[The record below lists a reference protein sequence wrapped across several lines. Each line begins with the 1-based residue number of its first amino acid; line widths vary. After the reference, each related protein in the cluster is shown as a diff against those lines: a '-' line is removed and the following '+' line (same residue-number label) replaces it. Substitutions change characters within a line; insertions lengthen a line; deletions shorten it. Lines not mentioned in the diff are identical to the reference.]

1 LPKEQLFITFIAM
14 RAYSSY
20 LLLLLL
26 AFFSALMLEITLQY
40 IPIRMDVAFLQIKQD
55 YIHITP
61 WRIAFFIHVFSSMFV
76 LVAGFTQFSG
86 YLLSNYK
93 KLHRSIGK
101 LYVIDVLFIT
111 GPASFI
117 MALLANGGISSRI
130 AFTCLALLWMFT
142 TAKAWQTA
150 KAKQFTAHKHWM
162 MRSYALTLSAITLR
176 AWKWLLI
183 ALLHLRP
190 LHAYMIV
197 AWMGFVPNL
206 IFVEWMIWRAVNTK
220 KRVEGIVFVHQNS

>member
-1 LPKEQLFITFIAM
+1 M

-40 IPIRMDVAFLQIKQD
+40 IPVRMDAAFLQIKQE
-55 YIHITP
+55 YIHIIP
-61 WRIAFFIHVFSSMFV
+61 WRIAFFTHVFSSMFV
-76 LVAGFTQFSG
+76 LVAGFTQFWS
-86 YLLSNYK
+86 YLLQHYK
-93 KLHRSIGK
+93 KWHRFIGK
-101 LYVIDVLFIT
+101 IYVIDILFIT

-130 AFTCLALLWMFT
+130 AFTMLSVLWMFT

-150 KAKQFTAHKHWM
+150 KAKQITAHKAWM

-183 ALLHLRP
+183 ALFHLRP
-190 LHAYMIV
+190 LNTYMIV

-206 IFVEWMIWRAVNTK
+206 MLAEWLIQKREKKDGTAQAV
-220 KRVEGIVFVHQNS
+220 VS